1 MKSICVYVWAVIFLM
16 GGGVFAEEPERE
28 AENNIHVEE
37 VAGVSEEGEAQSD
50 AEEVAREEKAQ
61 NAQREEVQPR
71 QQRKGNGVLVVPL
84 QGVVN
89 KAQLAF
95 LRRAVKTAEGSQMEA
110 ILLDMDTPGGELQ
123 VAVEMVDILRS
134 TPLETATYVNP
145 NAASAGA
152 LIALATDRIYM
163 SPVAAI
169 GAAAPVTGGGEDLN
183 ESMNSKVVSYYSKY
197 FRSAAEEE
205 GHNPDIAEAFINKD
219 KEVKIG
225 DRVISPKGELL
236 SLSPKEAAEMIDGKP
251 VLSSGNA
258 ENLSDL
264 VKLAGWEGKI
274 VQHEPSG
281 FESLAMLIA
290 TWAPILLM
298 IGIAAVY
305 LEFQSPGIGL
315 PAIVAGIC
323 FLLFFGGHYFA
334 GLSGMEVVAIF
345 ILGAMLLV
353 AEFIFFPGIF
363 ILAAMGTL
371 MMLGA
376 LFVTMVDYYPAQE
389 WSFDWQVLL
398 WPFVNMVFG
407 VVGAGV
413 LSMVLV
419 RYLPRTSLFS
429 PLVLTATSAG
439 EQVAFDSPENL
450 VGETG
455 QTISLLRPS
464 GRVEVEGTVVDA
476 MSMGEYLEPG
486 VQVKLTDFRNGQY
499 IVRKV
504 ENA

>member
-1 MKSICVYVWAVIFLM
+1 M
-16 GGGVFAEEPERE
+16 
-28 AENNIHVEE
+28 
-37 VAGVSEEGEAQSD
+37 
-50 AEEVAREEKAQ
+50 
-61 NAQREEVQPR
+61 
-71 QQRKGNGVLVVPL
+71 VPL

-251 VLSSGNA
+251 VLSSGSA

-264 VKLAGWEGKI
+264 VKLAGWEGRI
-274 VQHEPSG
+274 VRHEPSG
-281 FESLAMLIA
+281 FESLR
-290 TWAPILLM
+290 
-298 IGIAAVY
+298 
-305 LEFQSPGIGL
+305 
-315 PAIVAGIC
+315 C
-323 FLLFFGGHYFA
+323 
-334 GLSGMEVVAIF
+334 
-345 ILGAMLLV
+345 
-353 AEFIFFPGIF
+353 
-363 ILAAMGTL
+363 
-371 MMLGA
+371 
-376 LFVTMVDYYPAQE
+376 
-389 WSFDWQVLL
+389 
-398 WPFVNMVFG
+398 
-407 VVGAGV
+407 
-413 LSMVLV
+413 
-419 RYLPRTSLFS
+419 
-429 PLVLTATSAG
+429 
-439 EQVAFDSPENL
+439 
-450 VGETG
+450 
-455 QTISLLRPS
+455 
-464 GRVEVEGTVVDA
+464 
-476 MSMGEYLEPG
+476 
-486 VQVKLTDFRNGQY
+486 
-499 IVRKV
+499 
-504 ENA
+504 